1 MTNTLTELTTALLSG
16 VGDIL
21 NTDVAKFLAAGLV
34 LCVCIGILKAFLP
47 R

>member
-1 MTNTLTELTTALLSG
+1 MTNTLTELTTALLGG

-34 LCVCIGILKAFLP
+34 LSVCVVIIKKFLP
-47 R
+47 H